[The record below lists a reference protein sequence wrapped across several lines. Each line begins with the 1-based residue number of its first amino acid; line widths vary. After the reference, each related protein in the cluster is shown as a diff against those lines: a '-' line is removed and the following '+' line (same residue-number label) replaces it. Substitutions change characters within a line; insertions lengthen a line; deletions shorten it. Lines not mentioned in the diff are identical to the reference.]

1 MKIFF
6 GFGRGATGTIV
17 SLAQQVE
24 EIAKGRGATGT
35 IISLAQQVEEIAK
48 EMAQVT
54 RFLAIAA

>member
-24 EIAKGRGATGT
+24 EIAK
-35 IISLAQQVEEIAK
+35 